1 MSAVEWITAHV
12 RGGEHLEEE
21 TLALVADFTL
31 IWALFEGTEAHGE
44 DVIVVDELRSIAER
58 VSHDF
63 PGQRLDEFVAF
74 WSDRYIVDG
83 STNNRFNRLN
93 LTHRPHITLVENVLL
108 KNDDSAVNRIH
119 AILLITYR
127 LRNNLFHGAKDIQ
140 HLDGQRENLRYASDL
155 LKTALEASGRYIYHN
170 A

>member
-1 MSAVEWITAHV
+1 MSALEWITTHV
-12 RGGEHLEEE
+12 RGGQHLAEE

-44 DVIVVDELRSIAER
+44 DVIVVDELQAIAER

-63 PGQRLDEFVAF
+63 SVQRLDEFVTF
-74 WSDRYIVDG
+74 WSDRYITDG
-83 STNNRFNRLN
+83 STNDRFDRLN
-93 LTHRPHITLVENVLL
+93 LTHGPHKTLVKNVLL
-108 KNDDSAVNRIH
+108 KNDNSPANRIH
-119 AILLITYR
+119 AVLLITYR

-140 HLDGQRENLRYASDL
+140 HLDGQRDNLRYASDL
-155 LKTALEASGRYIYHN
+155 LKTVLEASGRYIYHN

>member
-1 MSAVEWITAHV
+1 LSAVEWIATHV
-12 RGGEHLEEE
+12 RGGQHLTEE

-44 DVIVVDELRSIAER
+44 DVIVVDELKSIAER

-63 PGQRLDEFVAF
+63 SVQRLDEFVAF
-74 WSDRYIVDG
+74 WSDRYIADG
-83 STNNRFNRLN
+83 STNHRFDRLN
-93 LTHRPHITLVENVLL
+93 LTHRPHRTLVENVLL
-108 KNDDSAVNRIH
+108 KSDDSLVNKIH

-155 LKTALEASGRYIYHN
+155 LKTVLEASGRYIYHT